1 MRRHWCGE
9 RPAPAAALRNAAPGR
24 HGAPPPVTTNRR
36 EELADGEA
44 VRAACPHEKRGPG
57 REIAVLERCEAR
69 LSQERQRTEGPM
81 RQAALRPP
89 RFLRGLTNASDA
101 QRARARG

>member
-44 VRAACPHEKRGPG
+44 MRAACPHEKRGPG
-57 REIAVLERCEAR
+57 REIAVLERCEAPASR
-69 LSQERQRTEGPM
+69 KGGKRKARCAKRRSGPLAFREG
-81 RQAALRPP
+81 
-89 RFLRGLTNASDA
+89 
-101 QRARARG
+101 